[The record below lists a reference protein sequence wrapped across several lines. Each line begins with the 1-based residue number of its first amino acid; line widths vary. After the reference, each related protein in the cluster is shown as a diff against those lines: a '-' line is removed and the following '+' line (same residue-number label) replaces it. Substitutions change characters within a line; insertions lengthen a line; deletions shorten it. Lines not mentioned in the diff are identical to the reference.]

1 MLRFGQTKIEKENFY
16 AAKKPIEMWDVNVD
30 NIVIS
35 KLVTRKINSK
45 YFIGYL
51 DKDIKPLVLIMSK
64 KSRYFK
70 TFKVENKINK
80 LMSFCINDEKLLET
94 YKAIWTNIE
103 NLKRFKLNALSV
115 YDDRY
120 IKTKRTT
127 YGDKFDTNFRDLNVL
142 EDDIECKSFT
152 AISIDSLLA
161 YNKT

>member
-1 MLRFGQTKIEKENFY
+1 MLRFGQTKIAKEIFY

-94 YKAIWTNIE
+94 YQATWTNIE

-120 IKTKRTT
+120 IKTKTTT
-127 YGDKFDTNFRDLNVL
+127 YGDKFDTNFPDLNVP